1 VVGAGAE
8 ADGRRIPERRVV
20 VTAAFDHLVWAVPD
34 LAAGVAEF
42 AERTGVQPAPG
53 GRHDGFG
60 TANHLVALS
69 GPIGAGG
76 YLEIIGPDPEQP
88 GFAGDRPFGVDPGRA
103 PRLATWAARVSEIES
118 VVAAASTRGFD
129 PGGVRAM
136 ARATPS
142 GARLEWRLTPP
153 DARFG
158 GVVPFLIDWGD
169 TPHPASAGLPSVE
182 LVAFRASHPDPAAVR
197 GALEAIGATLPVDEG
212 PAGLTAEFATPG
224 GPLTLGP

>member
-1 VVGAGAE
+1 M
-8 ADGRRIPERRVV
+8 
-20 VTAAFDHLVWAVPD
+20 AAFDHLVWAVPD
-34 LAAGVAEF
+34 LAAGVADF

-69 GPIGAGG
+69 GPIGTGG
-76 YLEIIGPDPEQP
+76 YLEIIGPDPDQP
-88 GFAGDRPFGVDPGRA
+88 GFAGVRPFGVDPASA
-103 PRLATWAARVSEIES
+103 PRLVTWAARVSGIES

-153 DARFG
+153 DAHFG
-158 GVVPFLIDWGD
+158 GVVPFLIDWGS
-169 TPHPASAGLPSVE
+169 TPHPTSAPLPSVE
-182 LVAFRASHPDPAAVR
+182 LIGFRATHPDPAAVR
-197 GALEAIGATLPVDEG
+197 HALDAIGATLSVDDG
-212 PAGLTAEFATPG
+212 PAGLTAEIATPD
-224 GPLTLGP
+224 GPLLLGV